1 MTALYTTV
9 SQCWV
14 CEGRE
19 LEPVH
24 VARMDLARYASE
36 DPELARYDGG
46 TVALNRC
53 RGCGFAQPASMPT
66 LPRFFDRLYDQRWSE
81 EWVAREH
88 QAVYKDL
95 IFTTILDALE
105 VRVAERPRRLLDVGA
120 HAGRFLA
127 LARARGWEPEG
138 LELNTRTARHAAAQS
153 GVPVHQVN
161 VHAFDPGDRRF
172 HAIVL
177 TDVLEHVPE
186 PVALLRRLRDL
197 LTPSGWVAIK
207 VPSGP
212 NQRLKEAVR
221 ERVRPGYR
229 ATLAENLV
237 HVNHFSP
244 RALRLACERAGFV
257 ETAVCVAPP
266 ELPDGA
272 ASHVARMVP
281 YTIARLLPG
290 GVHLPFAFNLQAYA
304 RRA

>member
-1 MTALYTTV
+1 MSGLYTAV

-14 CEGRE
+14 CDGRD
-19 LEPVH
+19 LDPVH
-24 VARMDLARYASE
+24 VARMDLARYACE

-95 IFTTILDALE
+95 IFTAILDALE
-105 VRVAERPRRLLDVGA
+105 TRVPDRPRRLLDVGA
-120 HAGRFLA
+120 HAGRFLT

-138 LELNTRTARHAAAQS
+138 LELNTRTARYAAAQS
-153 GVPVHQVN
+153 GAPVHQVN
-161 VHAFDPGDRRF
+161 AHAFDPGDRRF
-172 HAIVL
+172 HAVVL

-186 PVALLRRLRDL
+186 PVTLLRRLRDL

-221 ERVRPGYR
+221 ERVRPGYH

-244 RALRLACERAGFV
+244 RALGLACQRAGFV
-257 ETAVCVAPP
+257 DIALSVAPP

-272 ASHVARMVP
+272 VSHVARMLP

-290 GVHLPFAFNLQAYA
+290 GVHLPFAFNLQVYA
-304 RRA
+304 RRD